1 MENGHAPQPGDCKWK
16 PRESEARTAEDGS
29 MLARPAG
36 SITNHLQ
43 LRETDATP
51 QSPGTGPPGDSA
63 PVAPNPTF
71 RHSGRHCGTSQTPNT
86 IDPDHHDMRESSPW
100 HLPQPKKLPRSVFVI
115 LHRAFISNAPR
126 KPQPQAGLA
135 NPQTSNDAPWG
146 RGPPST
152 SNPSISKPMSS
163 KVPSFNNF
171 SCLGHTQTLSISPS
185 PLPPPTSNNLPPW
198 TRIQT

>member
-1 MENGHAPQPGDCKWK
+1 MESGRAPPPGDCKWK

-36 SITNHLQ
+36 SIKNHLQ

-71 RHSGRHCGTSQTPNT
+71 GHSGRHCGTSQTPNT

-100 HLPQPKKLPRSVFVI
+100 HLPQPTKLPQVIFVVP
-115 LHRAFISNAPR
+115 HRDFISNAPR

-135 NPQTSNDAPWG
+135 IFKHQTTPHGDGDLPAHPTHSFLSQYLARFPL
-146 RGPPST
+146 ST
-152 SNPSISKPMSS
+152 TFL
-163 KVPSFNNF
+163 V
-171 SCLGHTQTLSISPS
+171 LDTLRHLSVSPS
-185 PLPPPTSNNLPPW
+185 SLHPPTITDVIPQPKK
-198 TRIQT
+198 